1 MMHLVIKSHQSGV
14 TLVELMIA
22 LVLGLIIAA
31 GVSQIFVSSQKI
43 YRITEE
49 QSRVQESTRFSFEFL
64 TRNFR
69 EAGYSGCRAVE
80 QLNIQVIANAPTP
93 NYSAQNIVNGSQA
106 TSSTLWSPV
115 LNSDIEDDVIPETDT
130 ISIQKGGSCG
140 ATLVGSL
147 SSSNA
152 NIQILAPNSC
162 NISSGD
168 VLMLTDCE
176 DAHIFR
182 ATNASNGTNL
192 QTIAHA
198 ASQNTGTHFCLN
210 QSGVGTGSCGSGN
223 SKLYGSDAELLTFTS
238 LTYYIATGAGGQNAL
253 FVYDSTTTT
262 KTELVEG
269 IEDMQIK
276 YGVDTDDNDIADD
289 YQTADVIDTANNWDK
304 VISAEISLLLKTQK
318 DNLTTAQ
325 QSFSY
330 NGTTINATDKRLYH
344 VYTTV
349 ISIRNRVQ

>member
-1 MMHLVIKSHQSGV
+1 MRLAMTSHQAGV

-31 GVSQIFVSSQKI
+31 GISQIFVSSQKT

-49 QSRVQESTRFSFEFL
+49 QSRLQESARFSFEFL
-64 TRNFR
+64 SRNFR

-80 QLNIQVIANAPTP
+80 QLNIQVLANAPIP
-93 NYSAQNIVNGSQA
+93 SYSENNIVSGSEA
-106 TSSTLWSPV
+106 TSSTLWSPA
-115 LNSDIEDDVIPETDT
+115 LNSDIENDVIAETDT
-130 ISIQKGGSCG
+130 LSIQKGGSCG
-140 ATLVGSL
+140 ATLVGNL
-147 SSSNA
+147 SSANA
-152 NIQILAPNSC
+152 NIQVLAPNSC

-182 ATNASNGTNL
+182 ATNTPNGTSL

-223 SKLYGSDAELLTFTS
+223 SKLYGADAELLVFTS
-238 LTYYIATGAGGQNAL
+238 LTYYIGTGAGGENAL
-253 FVYDSTTTT
+253 FVYDSTSTS

-269 IEDMQIK
+269 VEDMQVQ
-276 YGVDTDDNDIADD
+276 YGVDTDDNDIPDD
-289 YQTADVIDTANNWDK
+289 YQTADAIETANNWNK
-304 VISAEISLLLKTQK
+304 VISAEVSLLLRTQK
-318 DNLTTAQ
+318 DNLTTANQ
-325 QSFSY
+325 TFSY
-330 NGTTINATDKRLYH
+330 NGTTTNATDKRLYH
-344 VYTTV
+344 IYTTV
-349 ISIRNRVQ
+349 ITIRNRVQ